1 MAQPPNDADELVA
14 KMMAMEILLLT
25 LVRPVAGNP
34 KFWDD
39 VDAIMQGFQQAS
51 PQVVKDFP
59 HRIRAAQESI
69 DQWRR
74 AFTPPAG

>member
-34 KFWDD
+34 KFWEDA
-39 VDAIMQGFQQAS
+39 DAILQAFQDGS
-51 PQVVKDFP
+51 PQVAKDFP
-59 HRIRAAQESI
+59 HRIQAAKDSI
-69 DQWRR
+69 AQWRR
-74 AFTPPAG
+74 ALNPPA